1 MQESLIEEKEELLDK
16 VVTLEA
22 QLKDQLSTSLGIN
35 RSSQTEL
42 ASLQERLVELTVAL
56 EKEKSERVTILLKN
70 AELSQNEENLKQD
83 LKQERDEMEELLEQ
97 IKTLQRSVDIQEK
110 NEKDLI
116 VEIEGLNLK
125 VLEKEREEEDLQRI
139 SEELKEKN
147 KVCSEG

>member
-1 MQESLIEEKEELLDK
+1 M
-16 VVTLEA
+16 
-22 QLKDQLSTSLGIN
+22 
-35 RSSQTEL
+35 

-83 LKQERDEMEELLEQ
+83 LKQERDEIEELLEQ

-147 KVCSEG
+147 KVCSEY